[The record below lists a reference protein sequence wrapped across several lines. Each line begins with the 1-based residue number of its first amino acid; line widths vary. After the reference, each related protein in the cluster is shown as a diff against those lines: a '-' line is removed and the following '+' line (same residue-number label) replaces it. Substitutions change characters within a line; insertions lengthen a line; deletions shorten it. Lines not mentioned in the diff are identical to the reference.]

1 MSRVIVGGVACYR
14 RINVFQRLKE
24 YRVFMGELREP
35 WIGALLIN
43 AGDERPWFIIAIIII
58 SIIIIVINIIVIVIV
73 IVNNIIIIF
82 IVMIIISS

>member
-43 AGDERPWFIIAIIII
+43 AGDERPWFIIAIII
-58 SIIIIVINIIVIVIV
+58 SIIIIVINIIVIV